1 MLLQQ
6 SSWQNNVRISHL
18 VEQIRGSLSNIRAL
32 SKMLSVHLKRNEI
45 SHDITENILMQGDH
59 VKDTLQQ
66 LQDAV
71 YLTKDNIV
79 QYNEDMLRRMH
90 DPTYNHQESFKPFL
104 SDYHVREPEEDI
116 AQKMDALLPL
126 GSKRKNVEIPMPPL
140 LLAPIQKHG
149 IRPCIMSEVLKD
161 LVGAA
166 VPLATKQQRFL
177 VLSEV
182 SHPLHVAVEESAL
195 RQALSN
201 LIEGALLRTQ
211 IGGRVEIYA
220 TSAPAGG
227 TFIAIDDNGPD
238 MHYMTQMRSLT
249 PFRENLLSDGK
260 VEDNVTWNFVAGVA
274 VAREVLENY
283 GCVVRVISPRTPDVM
298 LGARGTRIE
307 LWLPSNH

>member
-149 IRPCIMSEVLKD
+149 I
-161 LVGAA
+161 
-166 VPLATKQQRFL
+166 
-177 VLSEV
+177 SEV